1 MVMPVSASEDG
12 EQPVSI
18 GIRAARSG
26 GKYQYLR
33 LYRVKFAVPE
43 TPLSTKADEIE
54 LDPATH
60 HGLCQHIDIAPNGSA
75 TVVFEDSTQNDT
87 L

>member
-1 MVMPVSASEDG
+1 MVMSVSPSEDG
-12 EQPVSI
+12 EQPVAI
-18 GIRAARSG
+18 GVRAARSG
-26 GKYQYLR
+26 GKYQYFR
-33 LYRVKFAVPE
+33 LYRAKFAVPK

-75 TVVFEDSTQNDT
+75 TVVLKDSTQNDT
-87 L
+87 P

>member
-1 MVMPVSASEDG
+1 MAAAKTAAVEATEEVLETS
-12 EQPVSI
+12 
-18 GIRAARSG
+18 RAARSG
-26 GKYQYLR
+26 GKYQYFR
-33 LYRVKFAVPE
+33 LYRAKFAVPK

-75 TVVFEDSTQNDT
+75 TVVLKDSTQNDT
-87 L
+87 P